1 MGKKIWGQ
9 TPKTLG
15 KFGDPGNLGTDL
27 GNLDESHGILHTC
40 SRATAF
46 DKARYIL
53 NVRNLNGIEIDPETL
68 D

>member
-1 MGKKIWGQ
+1 MG
-9 TPKTLG
+9 TDL
-15 KFGDPGNLGTDL
+15 GNLGTDL
-27 GNLDESHGILHTC
+27 ENLNESHGILHTC